1 MNSSASTR
9 QESDRLASKSWLK
22 SLLARPEIGPI
33 GVMLLLFGM
42 LGYFS
47 IPAGEFSLNPFAGE
61 GFNALGIRNNL
72 RVIAQLGIIA
82 LGAGLLIIAGEFDLS
97 IGSMIGFAG
106 ACMAMVLRW
115 GFAIVIPYISFEGGM
130 HVEFFTLFYI
140 DNVSPIGAIMITMCF
155 TLFFG
160 WLQGFIVVRS
170 GLPSFIVTL
179 GGLFFLRGLTEVS
192 LRAFNHRP
200 DQTKGATTVTEL
212 PDIKNIIDVPGHGEM
227 ERESAKALP
236 EADLMAILKDV
247 PADTIASITE
257 RLQYTAQR
265 VADAK
270 TQIMATKGVKPLE
283 RALENAIESGNET
296 MAETIRNKIDTFVV
310 NPVVP
315 KEITDIDVARAY
327 IDSIHSARPIANFFG
342 GDILEPIFDFLYF
355 PVDWN
360 TNNFGNQ
367 FAPGLYSCVM
377 IWVILAILCYVVL
390 SRTQAGNW
398 IYSTGGNLQA
408 AKANGVPTDRV
419 KISLFVFSAFCAT
432 IFATCQV
439 FEVNTADAAKGNLK
453 ELEAI
458 AAAVIGGIV
467 MTGGFGTVVGIIV
480 GAFIFGLA
488 KEAFFYIPGIDGS
501 FYRVFLGREDH
512 VAGQRQLEAAAD
524 THALDSGDHRLVEIA
539 KLLQP
544 GKAADAIIADRDG
557 HFTMVRLPEMMD
569 DTIQIML
576 DQSHDIVQA
585 VRDPETEF
593 FIR

>member
-1 MNSSASTR
+1 MNQTASSR
-9 QESDRLASKSWLK
+9 QESDRLASKGWLK

-115 GFAIVIPYISFEGGM
+115 GFAIVIPYISFEGGA
-130 HVEFFTLFYI
+130 HIEFFTLIYI
-140 DNVSPIGAIMITMCF
+140 ENISPLGAILITMCF

-160 WLQGFIVVRS
+160 CCRVTSSCGS
-170 GLPSFIVTL
+170 ACPSFHCNAWRPVL
-179 GGLFFLRGLTEVS
+179 PRGPYRRS

-200 DQTKGATTVTEL
+200 DQTKGATTVTEI
-212 PDIKNIIDVPGHGEM
+212 PDIKNIINVPGHGEM
-227 ERESAKALP
+227 ERDAAKALP
-236 EADLMAILKDV
+236 AADLLAL
-247 PADTIASITE
+247 PQGRADGSIAGITRTTDIHGAACRRCQDPDHGDNGRE
-257 RLQYTAQR
+257 
-265 VADAK
+265 
-270 TQIMATKGVKPLE
+270 KPLE

-296 MAETIRNKIDTFVV
+296 MVATIREKIETFTVTPVTPRTVTDLDVV
-310 NPVVP
+310 R
-315 KEITDIDVARAY
+315 TY
-327 IDSIHSARPIANFFG
+327 IDSIPSAQPVANFFG

-377 IWVILAILCYVVL
+377 IWLILALICYVVL

-419 KISLFVFSAFCAT
+419 KVSLFVFSAFCAT

-467 MTGGFGTVVGIIV
+467 MTGGFGTVMGIIV
-480 GAFIFGLA
+480 GAFIFGIA

-501 FYRVFLGREDH
+501 FYRVFLG
-512 VAGQRQLEAAAD
+512 
-524 THALDSGDHRLVEIA
+524 LV
-539 KLLQP
+539 
-544 GKAADAIIADRDG
+544 IIASALLNENIRKRIMG
-557 HFTMVRLPEMMD
+557 
-569 DTIQIML
+569 TI
-576 DQSHDIVQA
+576 
-585 VRDPETEF
+585 
-593 FIR
+593 

>member
-22 SLLARPEIGPI
+22 SLFARPEIGPI

-247 PADTIASITE
+247 PTDTIASITE

-270 TQIMATKGVKPLE
+270 TQIMAAKGVKPLE
-283 RALENAIESGNET
+283 RALENAIESGNEM

-327 IDSIHSARPIANFFG
+327 IDSISSARPIANFFG

-501 FYRVFLGREDH
+501 FYRVFLG
-512 VAGQRQLEAAAD
+512 
-524 THALDSGDHRLVEIA
+524 LV
-539 KLLQP
+539 
-544 GKAADAIIADRDG
+544 IIASALLNENIRK
-557 HFTMVRLPEMMD
+557 R
-569 DTIQIML
+569 IMGTL
-576 DQSHDIVQA
+576 
-585 VRDPETEF
+585 
-593 FIR
+593 